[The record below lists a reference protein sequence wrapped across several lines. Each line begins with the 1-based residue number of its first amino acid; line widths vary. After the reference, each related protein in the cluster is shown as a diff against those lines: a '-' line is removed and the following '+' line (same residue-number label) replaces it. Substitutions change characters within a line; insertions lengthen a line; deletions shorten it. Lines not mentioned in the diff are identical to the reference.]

1 MRGRGG
7 KLFDPASFPF
17 LQSQAVPTDP
27 IQVPLVSDGC
37 VLRVLDGLLTL
48 DGERLS
54 YRALDVEQIGSVY
67 ETVMG
72 FTAQIAS
79 GPSVAIRA
87 GKRDRTPVFVDLS
100 SLAAIPAKDRLKWLK
115 ENTERGKFPSRTE
128 RAIAAARDQD
138 HLATA
143 LLEVVD
149 ERGSPGGRVCPVGT
163 PLLQPTDERR
173 RTGSHYTPRDLTAP
187 IVLNA
192 LAPAL
197 ERIGPDATPEAVLS
211 LKVCDPAMG
220 SGAFL
225 VEACRQLAARLVEA
239 WRVHPDKQPSL
250 PPDEDEELHAKRLVA
265 QRCLYGVD
273 RNPMATDLARLS
285 MWLATLARDHE
296 FTFLDHALKS
306 GDSLVGLTARQIG
319 GLRWKDE
326 QSDVAPFD
334 GFLRDRVRQ
343 VTEGRWAIR
352 EAPDDVTRAI
362 QEQRHREVEGWTEQV
377 RLLGDAT
384 LANFFSTDGPR
395 ARETARVNLGVAASL
410 GPDQSW
416 PRIRDTA
423 AGLASGNYPVRAF
436 HWEVEFPE
444 VFTGLTGGFDAIVGN
459 PPFLGGK
466 RISTEYG
473 DNYAQ
478 WLQTVHHEANG
489 NSDLVAHF
497 FRRAY
502 SLLRRGGCFGMI
514 ATNTIGQGDTRTTG
528 LGAVLQAG
536 GCICRAIRRLP
547 WPGEAAVVVSVVHVL
562 KDAVAQAVLDGRPVA
577 RISAYLVQGQLD
589 TSPARLVANTGRSF
603 IGCFVFGLGFT
614 FDDEAASKGKASSLE
629 EMRRLVAKDSRNAQR
644 IFPYLGGEEVNT
656 DPRHTHRRCVI
667 DFNDFPLRREHMD
680 LAWRDMSP
688 KARAEC
694 RTRGIVP
701 SDYPD
706 PVAADWPDLLEV
718 VERLVKP
725 ERAVQKRDAVRQ
737 RWWQYADKRPAL
749 RRAISSLD
757 AVVVIS
763 LVTPH
768 CVFAQVPTGTVFA
781 HRLAVFT
788 GEPIATLGCLQ
799 SRVHEVWTRAFTST
813 FEDRLNYSPS
823 DCVDTFP
830 FPFSNAEMRS
840 ASAEYVD
847 HRAALMVASGEGLTK
862 TYNHFHDHNERS
874 TGIVKLRDLHAAL
887 DRAVLHAYGWDD
899 LLDRA
904 APEFLDAGNE
914 ADHRYQDRLFWNAEF
929 RDEILGRLLDLNA
942 ERAEREAAAGS
953 VPSTIVDELEEV

>member
-1 MRGRGG
+1 M
-7 KLFDPASFPF
+7 
-17 LQSQAVPTDP
+17 
-27 IQVPLVSDGC
+27 
-37 VLRVLDGLLTL
+37 
-48 DGERLS
+48 
-54 YRALDVEQIGSVY
+54 
-67 ETVMG
+67 
-72 FTAQIAS
+72 
-79 GPSVAIRA
+79 
-87 GKRDRTPVFVDLS
+87 
-100 SLAAIPAKDRLKWLK
+100 
-115 ENTERGKFPSRTE
+115 
-128 RAIAAARDQD
+128 
-138 HLATA
+138 
-143 LLEVVD
+143 
-149 ERGSPGGRVCPVGT
+149 
-163 PLLQPTDERR
+163 
-173 RTGSHYTPRDLTAP
+173 
-187 IVLNA
+187 
-192 LAPAL
+192 
-197 ERIGPDATPEAVLS
+197 PEMVLS

-239 WRVHPDKQPSL
+239 WRVHPDKQSAL

-285 MWLATLARDHE
+285 LWLATLARDHE
-296 FTFLDHALKS
+296 FTFLDHALKA

-319 GLRWKDE
+319 GLRWKDD

-334 GFLRDRVRQ
+334 GFLRDRVKQ
-343 VTEGRWAIR
+343 VTEGRRAIR
-352 EAPDDVTRAI
+352 EAPDDITRAI
-362 QEQRHREVEGWTEQV
+362 QEQRYRAVEGWTAQV

-384 LANFFSTDGPR
+384 LAKFFSTDAPR
-395 ARETARVNLGVAASL
+395 ARETARVNLGVVASL

-416 PRIRDTA
+416 PSIRDTA
-423 AGLASGNYPVRAF
+423 TALARGKHAVLPF

-444 VFTGLTGGFDAIVGN
+444 VFTGINTGFDAIVGN

-478 WLQTVHHEANG
+478 WLQTVHYEANG

-528 LGAVLQAG
+528 LGAILQAG
-536 GCICRAIRRLP
+536 GCICRAVRRLA

-562 KDAVAQAVLDGRPVA
+562 KDTASQAVLDGRHAA
-577 RISAYLVQGQLD
+577 RISAYLVEGKLD
-589 TSPARLVANTGRSF
+589 TSPAKLVANGGRSF

-614 FDDEAASKGKASSLE
+614 FDDEAAAKGKASSLD
-629 EMRRLVAKDSRNAQR
+629 EMHRLIAKDPRNAQR

-656 DPRHTHRRCVI
+656 DPRHSHRRWVI
-667 DFNDFPLRREHMD
+667 DFNDFPLRREHGDM
-680 LAWRDMSP
+680 AWRDMSP
-688 KARAEC
+688 KAQAAC

-706 PVAADWPDLLEV
+706 PVAADWPDLLQV

-768 CVFAQVPTGTVFA
+768 CVFARVPTGTVFA

-788 GEPIATLGCLQ
+788 DEPTATLGFLQ
-799 SRVHEVWTRAFTST
+799 SRIHEVWTRAFTST

-830 FPFSNAEMRS
+830 FPPSNAAMS
-840 ASAEYVD
+840 AASAEYGD
-847 HRAALMVASGEGLTK
+847 HRAALMIANGEGLTK
-862 TYNHFHDHNERS
+862 TYNRFHNQNERS
-874 TGIVKLRDLHAAL
+874 AGIAKLRRLHAAL
-887 DRAVLHAYGWDD
+887 DLAILHAYGWDD
-899 LLDRA
+899 LIQGA
-904 APEFLDAGNE
+904 VPEFLDEGNE
-914 ADHRYQDRLFWNAEF
+914 ADHRYQNRLFWKAEF

-942 ERAEREAAAGS
+942 LRAEREVATKS
-953 VPSTIVDELEEV
+953 VLDTIVDELEEA